1 MTNKICEKVTLTVKE
16 LRKLLSQYDDSLKVI
31 IGYECVC
38 ISNITKKMV
47 YTHESKRLGE
57 RILFIDTDADNED

>member
-1 MTNKICEKVTLTVKE
+1 MTNEKHEVASLTVKE
-16 LRKLLSQYDDSLKVI
+16 LRELLSQYDDSLKVI

-38 ISNITKKMV
+38 MSNITKSMV

-57 RILFIDTDADNED
+57 RILFIDTDAY